1 MILQL
6 EGRRREEIG
15 LTVSCVVSGV
25 ICKIFQTNLLSTV
38 CGRCF
43 DPVTGEVSP
52 NKGMESPCLSQ
63 FGMLCS

>member
-15 LTVSCVVSGV
+15 LKVSCVVSGV
-25 ICKIFQTNLLSTV
+25 ICKIFQTNLLSAV

-43 DPVTGEVSP
+43 DPFTGEVSP